1 VYDSGSI
8 ANRLQTEQESILLNL
23 VLKLWVGIRMI
34 TRSER
39 ICGKDTLGMPSDM
52 MDRSS
57 PMHGKIPITPVMGAQ
72 IDVILIQ
79 GILTPLRGMILDQL
93 QKLVLTHKPQNW
105 LCIYFCTFILL
116 HNSSMIVKQD
126 IAYARKHG
134 LKV

>member
-1 VYDSGSI
+1 
-8 ANRLQTEQESILLNL
+8 
-23 VLKLWVGIRMI
+23 MI

-79 GILTPLRGMILDQL
+79 GILAPLRGMILEQL
-93 QKLVLTHKPQNW
+93 QKLVLAHKPQNW
-105 LCIYFCTFILL
+105 LCIYFCIFILL
-116 HNSSMIVKQD
+116 HNCSLIMKQD

-134 LKV
+134 LKVRTSNSLLTFPHLERAISFVFRHGSR